1 MNHLAWRT
9 VATGA
14 GKLLDGGAIGGRLP
28 GQETR
33 PWPVSAPKN
42 GRDTRIDVL
51 RGLSLLMIFVDHIP
65 PNVANWY
72 TLHDFSLSDAAEVF
86 VFLAGTSSMLAYGH
100 AFRRDGIAAGLC
112 QIAARCARIYA
123 VQAMLFLVTMGLA
136 AVRRQ
141 AGYPNP
147 IAGPILDAGWLGI
160 LRGMALDALPT
171 YLDILP
177 LYIVLL
183 GLFPVV
189 YALSRV
195 SPWLALA
202 ASGAVWLEVNVR
214 QNLNLP
220 NMLSGDGWYFN
231 PFAWQFLFTIGG
243 LSAALLRP
251 TRNAPPKRARLQL
264 LCLAYLAFG
273 MAETLDWAHWEL
285 PDLTPLDIGKPD
297 KSLLS
302 PFRLLSIVAL
312 MYLAFSSPRL
322 ERWCSRPFM
331 RPLAACGR
339 HSLEVFA
346 TGCLLAY
353 ASRFLFER
361 FGAHW
366 PLQVGVNVVGIGT
379 TFAVAL
385 LLEGHRAS
393 RAGGNAQAG
402 SGLKR
407 THAGGTATSSNNAGY

>member
-1 MNHLAWRT
+1 
-9 VATGA
+9 
-14 GKLLDGGAIGGRLP
+14 
-28 GQETR
+28 
-33 PWPVSAPKN
+33 
-42 GRDTRIDVL
+42 
-51 RGLSLLMIFVDHIP
+51 MIFVDHIP

-72 TLHDFSLSDAAEVF
+72 TLHNFSLSDAAEVF
-86 VFLAGTSSMLAYGH
+86 VFLAGTSSMLAYGQ
-100 AFRRDGIAAGLC
+100 AFRRYGIVAGLR
-112 QIAARCARIYA
+112 QIAARCAKIYA
-123 VQAMLFLVTMGLA
+123 VQATLFLVTMGLA
-136 AVRRQ
+136 VVRRQ
-141 AGYPNP
+141 ARYANP
-147 IAGPILDAGWLGI
+147 IAGPILDAGWIGI
-160 LRGMALDALPT
+160 LRGLAFGALPT

-183 GLFPVV
+183 GLFPFV

-202 ASGAVWLEVNVR
+202 ASGGVWLEVNVR

-220 NMLSGDGWYFN
+220 NMLSSDGWYFN
-231 PFAWQFLFTIGG
+231 PFAWQFLFTIGA

-251 TRNAPPKRARLQL
+251 VGDVPPNRARLQL

-273 MAETLDWAHWEL
+273 LVETLDWAHWGL
-285 PDLTPLDIGKPD
+285 PDLTPLNIGQPD

-312 MYLAFSSPRL
+312 IYLAFSSPRF
-322 ERWCSRPFM
+322 EGWCGRPFM

-366 PLQVGVNVVGIGT
+366 PLQVGVNVVGVST

-385 LLEGHRAS
+385 LLEKHRAS
-393 RAGGNAQAG
+393 RAAGSAQAG
-402 SGLKR
+402 SGLEGLR
-407 THAGGTATSSNNAGY
+407 ADGMATPSNNSGH